1 MRRVFFAPR
10 AMLFEFQPRFYFF
23 DISGRPIIDAVAIG
37 AFKFNKIVLAHNSA
51 DFISNT

>member
-1 MRRVFFAPR
+1 MFFAPR
-10 AMLFEFQPRFYFF
+10 TVLFEFQPRFDFF
-23 DISGRPIIDAVAIG
+23 DIPGRPVIDAVAIG